1 VQLRLGISQGHGGA
15 TVVAGART
23 FAAALS
29 ARTGRQVRVH
39 VAEDYTALLRALV
52 GGGVEL
58 GWMPPF
64 LVAAAA
70 EQGATLCAVCERHGA
85 LTYRSAVVVR
95 KEGGPRTLDDLVRMR
110 AAWVDRQSASG
121 YVFPRLYLVAAG
133 VDPARAFASETFYGS
148 PRAALSAVAD
158 GQADLC
164 GCFTSEA
171 HARSIDMT
179 LADVSRIY
187 PAAHWRLRVLRVT
200 DPIPSDGLVTGPH
213 VDDDTRAMLID
224 GLCALH
230 TFADGKRALDE
241 LLFADRLVAV
251 DAEVERL
258 VARIR
263 ALLPLMR

>member
-1 VQLRLGISQGHGGA
+1 M
-15 TVVAGART
+15 VAGART

-29 ARTGRQVRVH
+29 AKTGRQVRVH
-39 VAEDYTALLRALV
+39 VAEDYAALLRGLV
-52 GGGVEL
+52 TGGIEL

-70 EQGATLCAVCERHGA
+70 EQGATLCAVCERNGS
-85 LTYRSAVVVR
+85 LTYRSAIVVR
-95 KEGGPRTLDDLVRMR
+95 KDGALRTLDDLVGVR

-121 YVFPRLYLVAAG
+121 YVFPRLHLVAGG
-133 VDPARAFASETFYGS
+133 VDPKRAFASETFYGS

-164 GCFTSEA
+164 GCFTSET
-171 HARSIDMT
+171 HARSIELT
-179 LADVSRIY
+179 LADVARIY
-187 PAAHWRLRVLRVT
+187 PAAYWRLRVLRVT
-200 DPIPSDGLVTGPH
+200 DAIPSDGLVAGPH
-213 VDDDTRAMLID
+213 VDADSRAVLTE

-230 TFADGKRALDE
+230 SFADGKRALDQ